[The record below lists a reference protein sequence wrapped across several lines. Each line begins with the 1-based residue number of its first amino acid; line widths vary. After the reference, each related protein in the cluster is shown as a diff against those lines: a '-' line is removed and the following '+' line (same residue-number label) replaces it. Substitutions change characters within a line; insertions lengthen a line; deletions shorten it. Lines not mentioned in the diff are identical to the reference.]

1 MAKVRLMSTSV
12 IRFASSPFALIAA
25 CILLSLI
32 SCSTMEIKREI
43 QIPKEAKEIKSAESP
58 PPEPLRAPDFVPV
71 QEDTS
76 PLKTRIIDLSARN
89 TPLRD
94 VLYVI
99 TEATGLNL
107 VIDKEVNVDI
117 PITISLKNVTAE
129 DGLNKVIFSADYF
142 YTVKNNML
150 FVKALDTRTF
160 ELGYPAIIQSYNTDL
175 GGDILGAATSGGTTT
190 GAAATSPLK
199 GSITQKSETDKSAY
213 NFWDVIEKSIERL
226 LGIPAGKASPTQQH
240 FLVNRLAGTIVVTAS
255 RKNLEKIENY
265 INLVKKVI
273 NRQVLV
279 EAKIIEVTLSDSLKY
294 GIDWSFLSTYRRTST
309 TTVGTSGFT
318 SVVPTGGPTFSIST
332 AAADFTSLLNAL
344 QTQGETRILSN
355 PRVNIMNG
363 QTAILSVGQN
373 KNFIS
378 KVETVTTPG
387 TTGTTT
393 SFTISTSSVLSGIMI
408 GIVPFVSESGEVSMT
423 ITPIVSDLVKM
434 ETRTFG
440 GNLYQIELPTID
452 LRELSTTVKM
462 RTGEMVI
469 IGGLIAD
476 REELTDNQVPGLGDI
491 PILGY
496 LFKSRSKVV
505 KKSEL
510 VVMLQPI
517 IVSR

>member
-1 MAKVRLMSTSV
+1 M
-12 IRFASSPFALIAA
+12 
-25 CILLSLI
+25 
-32 SCSTMEIKREI
+32 
-43 QIPKEAKEIKSAESP
+43 
-58 PPEPLRAPDFVPV
+58 
-71 QEDTS
+71 
-76 PLKTRIIDLSARN
+76 
-89 TPLRD
+89 
-94 VLYVI
+94 
-99 TEATGLNL
+99 
-107 VIDKEVNVDI
+107 
-117 PITISLKNVTAE
+117 
-129 DGLNKVIFSADYF
+129 
-142 YTVKNNML
+142 
-150 FVKALDTRTF
+150 
-160 ELGYPAIIQSYNTDL
+160 
-175 GGDILGAATSGGTTT
+175 
-190 GAAATSPLK
+190 
-199 GSITQKSETDKSAY
+199 
-213 NFWDVIEKSIERL
+213 
-226 LGIPAGKASPTQQH
+226 
-240 FLVNRLAGTIVVTAS
+240 
-255 RKNLEKIENY
+255 
-265 INLVKKVI
+265 I